1 MKMVVI
7 STKCIE
13 LECTYFIAVTYVADY
28 YWFSIYQLTLNLVL
42 KSVIK
47 IHIGSNYNPFLD
59 PGFKNIDID

>member
-1 MKMVVI
+1 MHAPQGRFINMKIVVI

-42 KSVIK
+42 KGVIK
-47 IHIGSNYNPFLD
+47 IHIS
-59 PGFKNIDID
+59 